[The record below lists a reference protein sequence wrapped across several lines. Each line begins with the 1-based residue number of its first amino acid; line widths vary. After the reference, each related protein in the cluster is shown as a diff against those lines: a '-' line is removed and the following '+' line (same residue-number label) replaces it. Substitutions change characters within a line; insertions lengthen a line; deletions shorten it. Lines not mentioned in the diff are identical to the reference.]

1 MDIQEI
7 YLPIIKKG
15 EQGNRSF
22 LLYVNF
28 LLEEPLANSAI
39 SSYLN
44 INRNEVTLGRK
55 IMEKRVE
62 EDGKYNSL
70 SS

>member
-7 YLPIIKKG
+7 YLPIIKEG
-15 EQGNRSF
+15 EEGNKSL

-44 INRNEVTLGRK
+44 INRNEVTLGWK

>member
-15 EQGNRSF
+15 EERNKSF

-44 INRNEVTLGRK
+44 INRNEVTLG
-55 IMEKRVE
+55 
-62 EDGKYNSL
+62 
-70 SS
+70 